1 MTGTPRRQ
9 WRPPPAALA
18 DSFIVAGS
26 HNAIAMALHL
36 DLVDLRL
43 FVHIADHNSLTR
55 GAERSHLSLPAASV
69 RIKNLEE
76 NIGAKLL
83 YRSSQGVTLTPPGQ
97 ALAHHA
103 RQVLHQLEHLRG
115 DLQEYAQGI
124 KGHLRVFASTT
135 AITEFLPGVLRRYL
149 AAHPDVNVDLREKLS
164 VEIVRAVA
172 EGQTDIGIVSGS
184 VRTEALE
191 LRPYRDDRLVLA
203 VPAAHPLAERDQV
216 PFEETLQF
224 DHVGLQEASA
234 IHSFL
239 HSHADRLNGSIKLRI
254 QVGNFEA
261 LCRMVET
268 GVGVGVLPE
277 SAAQRHRQT
286 MDIRLV
292 ALADE
297 WALRRLHVC
306 MRSYDQLPAFTRALV
321 DLLGEDAQSAAA

>member
-1 MTGTPRRQ
+1 
-9 WRPPPAALA
+9 
-18 DSFIVAGS
+18 
-26 HNAIAMALHL
+26 MALHL

-76 NIGAKLL
+76 GVGTKLL
-83 YRSSQGVTLTPPGQ
+83 YRSSQGVTLTPAGQ

-115 DLQEYAQGI
+115 DLQEYAHGV

-135 AITEFLPGVLRRYL
+135 AITEFLPDVLRRYL

-172 EGQTDIGIVSGS
+172 EGQTDIGIVSGT
-184 VRTEALE
+184 VRTETLE
-191 LRPYRDDRLVLA
+191 VRPYRDDRLVLA
-203 VPAAHPLAERDQV
+203 VPATHALASQETV
-216 PFEETLQF
+216 PFEQTLGF

-234 IHSFL
+234 IHAFL
-239 HSHADRLNGSIKLRI
+239 HAHAEQLEQRIKLRI

-261 LCRMVET
+261 LCRMVEA

-277 SAAQRHRQT
+277 SAARRHRRT
-286 MDIRLV
+286 LDIRLV
-292 ALADE
+292 ALSDE
-297 WALRRLHVC
+297 WSLRRLHVC
-306 MRSYDQLPAFTRALV
+306 MRSYDRLPAFARALV
-321 DLLGEDAQSAAA
+321 DLLGDDAASLHPAAGPAADAAA

>member
-1 MTGTPRRQ
+1 
-9 WRPPPAALA
+9 
-18 DSFIVAGS
+18 
-26 HNAIAMALHL
+26 MALHL

-76 NIGAKLL
+76 NIGTKLL

-115 DLQEYAQGI
+115 DLQEYAEGI
-124 KGHLRVFASTT
+124 KGHLRVYASTT
-135 AITEFLPGVLRRYL
+135 AITEFLPDVLRRYL

-164 VEIVRAVA
+164 SEIVRAVV

-191 LRPYRDDRLVLA
+191 VRPYRDDRLVLA
-203 VPAAHPLAERDQV
+203 VPTAHALAACEHVRFER
-216 PFEETLQF
+216 TLEY

-234 IHSFL
+234 IHTFL
-239 HSHADRLNGSIKLRI
+239 HAQADALERSIKLRI

-261 LCRMVET
+261 LCRMVEAGI
-268 GVGVGVLPE
+268 GVGMLPE
-277 SAAQRHRQT
+277 SAARRHQQT
-286 MDIRLV
+286 MDIRIV
-292 ALADE
+292 ALEDD
-297 WALRRLHVC
+297 WSLRRLHVC
-306 MRSYDQLPAFTRALV
+306 MRSYDQLPVFARALV
-321 DLLGEDAQSAAA
+321 DLLQADATAASAAL